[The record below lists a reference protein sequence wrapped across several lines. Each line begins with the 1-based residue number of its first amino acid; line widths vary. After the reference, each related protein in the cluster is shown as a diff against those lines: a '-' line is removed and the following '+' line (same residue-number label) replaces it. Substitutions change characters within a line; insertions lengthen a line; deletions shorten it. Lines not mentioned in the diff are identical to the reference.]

1 MNRISLHPVGWL
13 LLASVLTALLFCQRG
28 VSPEYEPDSSDYLEF
43 TLFPITQALQQHRTF
58 GYPLFLEGCRFVTGD
73 VRVVPLAQMAAMI
86 LASWVMYWGLCQAG
100 YRPSTAG
107 WCAVTPMLG
116 QGAFRFGTTVTADS
130 LAISLA
136 VASAACFLATT
147 APRSGTLVWF
157 GFVLLTFLTYQTRPA
172 YLFLIPLS
180 PLLGWL
186 LDRNLLRPE
195 AARSDRWRRVV
206 LFAAA
211 TGLPFVA
218 FCTVRWAVVG
228 HWGLVSFGG
237 YNTVGVAG
245 QLLDEELASELPED
259 LRLLATEILR
269 RRAADRNWIAPSN
282 FIAME
287 EMYNPMVWG
296 IAVPAAKQLYADN
309 PILMNQSLGR
319 LSTSIIQRR
328 PILYVRWLRWN
339 VIHAFK
345 QVVLVS
351 VTDLGTM
358 LAGVLY
364 LLTHG
369 IVFFR
374 WQRTTVEQ
382 CLPAPDRT
390 MRAPGKISTDSPI
403 ETYTTVQHLESHLL
417 FWTAIS
423 FAAFKVLLV
432 ILVEPANDRYMT
444 GAMPL
449 IPAALMVPA
458 AHYFNRMCLGAQHR

>member
-1 MNRISLHPVGWL
+1 MNRISLHSVGWL
-13 LLASVLTALLFCQRG
+13 LLASVLTGLLFYQRG
-28 VSPEYEPDSSDYLEF
+28 VSPELSPDSLDYLEF
-43 TLFPITQALQQHRTF
+43 TWFPITQALQQHRTF
-58 GYPLFLEGCRFVTGD
+58 GYPLFLEGCRLVTGD
-73 VRVVPLAQMAAMI
+73 IQVIPLAQMAAMI
-86 LASWVMYWGLCQAG
+86 LASWVLYWGLRQAS

-107 WCAVTPMLG
+107 WCAAVLMLG
-116 QGAFRFGTTVTADS
+116 QGTFKLGTTITSDS

-147 APRSGTLVWF
+147 APRSGTPTWIGL
-157 GFVLLTFLTYQTRPA
+157 VLLTFLTYQTRPA
-172 YLFLIPLS
+172 YLFLIPLW
-180 PLLGWL
+180 PLLGWM

-195 AARSDRWRRVV
+195 AARAERWRRVV
-206 LFAAA
+206 LYAAA
-211 TGLPFVA
+211 TGLPFIA

-245 QLLDEELASELPED
+245 QFLDEELVDELPTD
-259 LRLLATEILR
+259 VRLLATEILR
-269 RRAADRNWIAPSN
+269 RRVADKNWTAPTD

-287 EMYNPMVWG
+287 QMYNPMVWG
-296 IAVPAAKQLYADN
+296 VAVPAARQLYAN
-309 PILMNQSLGR
+309 NLVLVNQNLGR

-328 PILYVRWLRWN
+328 PALYMRWLRWN
-339 VIHAFK
+339 VIHAFR
-345 QVVLVS
+345 QVVLLS
-351 VTDLGTM
+351 ITDLGTM
-358 LAGVLY
+358 LAGALY

-374 WQRTTVEQ
+374 WRRTAFE
-382 CLPAPDRT
+382 PDSSEPDRT
-390 MRAPGKISTDSPI
+390 IMSPRKTSTDWAM
-403 ETYTTVQHLESHLL
+403 ETDTAVQHLESHLL

-449 IPAALMVPA
+449 IPAVLMVPVV
-458 AHYFNRMCLGAQHR
+458 HYFNRICLGAQHL

>member
-1 MNRISLHPVGWL
+1 MNRISLRPVGWL

-28 VSPEYEPDSSDYLEF
+28 VSPEHNPDSSGYLEF
-43 TLFPITQALQQHRTF
+43 TWFPITQALLQHRTF
-58 GYPLFLEGCRFVTGD
+58 GYPLFLEGCRLVASD
-73 VRVVPLAQMAAMI
+73 VRVVPLAQLAAMI
-86 LASWVMYWGLCQAG
+86 LASWVLYWGLRQAG

-107 WCAVTPMLG
+107 WCAVVLMLG
-116 QGAFRFGTTVTADS
+116 QGAFKLGTTVTSDS

-147 APRSGTLVWF
+147 APRSGTLAWI
-157 GFVLLTFLTYQTRPA
+157 GLVLLTFLTYQTRPA
-172 YLFLIPLS
+172 YLFLIPLW
-180 PLLGWL
+180 PLLGRL

-195 AARSDRWRRVV
+195 AARADRWRRVV
-206 LFAAA
+206 LYAAA

-218 FCTVRWAVVG
+218 FCTIRWAVVG

-245 QLLDEELASELPED
+245 QFLDEELVDELPND
-259 LRLLATEILR
+259 VRLLATEILR
-269 RRAADRNWIAPSN
+269 RRAADKNWTAPSN

-287 EMYNPMVWG
+287 QMYNPMVWG
-296 IAVPAAKQLYADN
+296 VAVPAARQLYANN
-309 PILMNQSLGR
+309 PVLVNQNLGR

-328 PILYVRWLRWN
+328 PILYMRWLRWN

-345 QVVLVS
+345 QVVLLS
-351 VTDLGTM
+351 ITDLGTM
-358 LAGVLY
+358 FTGALY

-374 WQRTTVEQ
+374 WRRTAFE
-382 CLPAPDRT
+382 
-390 MRAPGKISTDSPI
+390 PGSTESDGTIKSPRKTSTDWTM
-403 ETYTTVQHLESHLL
+403 ETDAGVQHLESHLL

-432 ILVEPANDRYMT
+432 ILVEPANGRYMT

-458 AHYFNRMCLGAQHR
+458 AHYFNRMCEGARHF